1 MSVLERPAP
10 VSAPAGGRSDR
21 LTRPVRGLLGS
32 LSRVPA
38 AAWICALVATINA
51 VSWSIVSPPFE
62 IPDEPSHFAYVQ
74 HLAETGELP
83 SSRSEVFPPA
93 EQIVLSALREPA
105 VRFSQEEPTISTLA
119 QQRQLEVDL
128 ALPFDRSQPDGAGLA
143 ASQPPLYYAIEVIP
157 YELASSGTLLDR
169 LELMR
174 LLSCLMAGLTALFTF
189 LFLRETLP
197 RERWAWT
204 VGALAVALM
213 PALAMM
219 SGAVNPDAL
228 LFAVASTLFY
238 LLARALRRGLTAR
251 TGTAIGIT
259 LAIGC
264 LTKLTFVA
272 LVPGAV
278 LALTVAAR
286 RRARDRATRMEG
298 SVAPPPRR
306 LWAVG
311 LALTVAAIPAGLY
324 ALFAS
329 SSGLSIH
336 VLSFLFSGA
345 LAPEQ
350 GHSLGGELSYLWQLY
365 LPRLPGMH
373 PAFHGISGSLLW
385 FQAAVGLYGWLD
397 TAFPAWVV
405 HLAIIPAIALGA
417 LLVGELYASR
427 GALRARWPEI
437 AAYALMGL
445 GVLLAI
451 GIDEYTHGAQG
462 EYLQFRYV
470 LPLVALIGAALALA
484 ARGAGRRWAPVAG
497 TLIVMLFLAHD
508 IFSQLLVIS
517 RYYG

>member
-1 MSVLERPAP
+1 M
-10 VSAPAGGRSDR
+10 
-21 LTRPVRGLLGS
+21 
-32 LSRVPA
+32 
-38 AAWICALVATINA
+38 AAWICALVATVNA

-74 HLAETGELP
+74 HLAETGDLP
-83 SSRSEVFPPA
+83 SSSSEVFPPA

-119 QQRQLEVDL
+119 QQRQLEADL

-157 YELASSGTLLDR
+157 YELASGGTLLDR

-189 LFLRETLP
+189 LFLREVLP

-228 LFAVASTLFY
+228 LFAVASALFY
-238 LLARALRRGLTAR
+238 LLSRTLRRGLTAR
-251 TGTAIGIT
+251 SGAAIGTAI
-259 LAIGC
+259 AVGC

-272 LVPGAV
+272 LVPGAA
-278 LALTVAAR
+278 LALLVAAR
-286 RRARDRATRMEG
+286 RRARDRAAERAG
-298 SVAPPPRR
+298 SDRSPSRR
-306 LWAVG
+306 LRGPLIA
-311 LALTVAAIPAGLY
+311 LAVAAVPAGLY
-324 ALFAS
+324 ALYDGA
-329 SSGLSIH
+329 SGLSVG
-336 VLSFLFSGA
+336 VLSGLFSGA
-345 LAPEQ
+345 LSPGH
-350 GHSLGGELSYLWQLY
+350 GHSFGGELDYLWQLY
-365 LPRLPGMH
+365 LPGLPGMH
-373 PAFHGISGSLLW
+373 PDFHGISGDRLW
-385 FQAAVGLYGWLD
+385 FQTAVGLYGWLD
-397 TAFPAWVV
+397 TTFPSWVIDI
-405 HLAIIPAIALGA
+405 AILPTVAMGV
-417 LLVGELYASR
+417 LLVRELFTNRSV
-427 GALRARWPEI
+427 LRARGPEI
-437 AAYALMGL
+437 AVYAVMTL
-445 GVLLAI
+445 GMLLAI
-451 GIDEYTHGAQG
+451 GIDEYIHGAQG